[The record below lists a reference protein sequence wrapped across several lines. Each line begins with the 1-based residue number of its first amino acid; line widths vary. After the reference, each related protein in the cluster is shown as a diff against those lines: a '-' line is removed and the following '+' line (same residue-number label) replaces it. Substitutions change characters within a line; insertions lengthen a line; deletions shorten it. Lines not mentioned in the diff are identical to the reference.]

1 MELLNS
7 KLQCCCLTFTG
18 DTEKCTDLSKHCSHW
33 VSKKECTTRPDYM
46 AQNCKKSCEMCGP
59 GKFFFYKVPLTIQ
72 GPTNL
77 LNSLVYFLPF
87 DRLEIA
93 EKLYFVLFL
102 MFSLVSVL
110 VVRFLHLYCTPFR
123 ILFWLLSERITT
135 WKKRVQLKVVL
146 VYVKVRETHLERVV
160 FYHCTLVVVR
170 ISLVRVSAFTVIND
184 LFNPFHKCNS
194 FSFFPFF
201 F

>member
-1 MELLNS
+1 MNS

-59 GKFFFYKVPLTIQ
+59 GKFFFCFAYIQ

-77 LNSLVYFLPF
+77 LNSLVCFLPF

-102 MFSLVSVL
+102 MFCLVSVL
-110 VVRFLHLYCTPFR
+110 VVRFCICIAPRLEYYFDYLASVLLLGRRGYNLR
-123 ILFWLLSERITT
+123 SFWYT
-135 WKKRVQLKVVL
+135 
-146 VYVKVRETHLERVV
+146 
-160 FYHCTLVVVR
+160 
-170 ISLVRVSAFTVIND
+170 
-184 LFNPFHKCNS
+184 
-194 FSFFPFF
+194 
-201 F
+201 